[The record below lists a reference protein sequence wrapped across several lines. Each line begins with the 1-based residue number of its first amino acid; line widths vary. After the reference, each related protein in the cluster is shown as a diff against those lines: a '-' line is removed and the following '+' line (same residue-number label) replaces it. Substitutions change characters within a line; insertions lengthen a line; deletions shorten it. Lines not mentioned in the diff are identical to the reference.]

1 MPTPNPLAATIQ
13 GTTVVDLTVTLA
25 EHLPAAWPT
34 HVPFQRKVFNW
45 YGSAKEQQVQPVHGF
60 RGPYQTAWLALDEH
74 CGTHFDAPTHFIPPP
89 DSGLPHASDLGLQ
102 TGDTVALDRLMG
114 PAVVIDVSEL
124 SGTGDNGVS
133 PEITPDMIEKWEADH
148 GKLQASEVVLFRSDW
163 DDRYLPMPAGSG
175 FVLDPFLLKTA
186 PGWPTPG
193 IPALQLLIDRGVMTI
208 GLDGASVGSSHDGG
222 PPHVFGLGRG
232 MLYVELLANLRQL
245 PPRGAFFMFLPIKI
259 GGSTGGPGRAI
270 ALVPKG

>member
-1 MPTPNPLAATIQ
+1 
-13 GTTVVDLTVTLA
+13 
-25 EHLPAAWPT
+25 
-34 HVPFQRKVFNW
+34 
-45 YGSAKEQQVQPVHGF
+45 
-60 RGPYQTAWLALDEH
+60 
-74 CGTHFDAPTHFIPPP
+74 
-89 DSGLPHASDLGLQ
+89 
-102 TGDTVALDRLMG
+102 ALDRLMG